1 MSPLVVVAFGKFSC
15 ELDASTRMCSMFYGK
30 VILQTLVGL
39 VGCAL
44 LSGCFIREV
53 VKSELSSY
61 DEPKQ
66 EGAAH
71 LRVSGSRNVKV
82 YPNSVCV
89 SPDVPGSG
97 YPAGPQ
103 MGGQRKRDLRMPKTP
118 DIPKHFVEM
127 AVRPGQ
133 PITAGFTFYFESQ
146 RPAAGRPGSV
156 ERGSAG
162 CYQARSLV
170 PEPSQNYEMRASW
183 TSQGC
188 SVEVTQLFTQSDRET
203 GVRVGFR

>member
-1 MSPLVVVAFGKFSC
+1 MVSGRFILQVVVGIGC
-15 ELDASTRMCSMFYGK
+15 C
-30 VILQTLVGL
+30 TL
-39 VGCAL
+39 A
-44 LSGCFIREV
+44 SGCFIKEI

-66 EGAAH
+66 EGVAH

-118 DIPKHFVEM
+118 DTPKHFVEM

-156 ERGSAG
+156 ERGSAS
-162 CYQARSLV
+162 CYQARSFI
-170 PEPSQNYEMRASW
+170 PDFGRNYEMRAHW
-183 TSQGC
+183 TSSGC
-188 SVEVTQLFTQSDRET
+188 GVEVSQLLTNVDGSVSRRTISSEPAGSCPAAQKDS
-203 GVRVGFR
+203 

>member
-1 MSPLVVVAFGKFSC
+1 MLYS
-15 ELDASTRMCSMFYGK
+15 K
-30 VILQTLVGL
+30 VILKTFAWLSC
-39 VGCAL
+39 CAL
-44 LSGCFIREV
+44 LSGCFIKEV

-66 EGAAH
+66 EDIAH

-89 SPDVPGSG
+89 SSDVPGSG

-103 MGGQRKRDLRMPKTP
+103 MGGQRKRDRGMPKTP
-118 DIPKHFVEM
+118 DVPKHFVEM

-133 PITAGFTFYFESQ
+133 PITVGFSFYFESQ

-156 ERGSAG
+156 ERGSAS
-162 CYQARSLV
+162 CYQARSFV
-170 PEPSQNYEMRASW
+170 PEPGQNYEMRAHW
-183 TSQGC
+183 TSLGC
-188 SVEVTQLFTQSDRET
+188 GVEVSQLLTNGDGSVSRNAISSEPASSCPAAHK
-203 GVRVGFR
+203 GN

>member
-1 MSPLVVVAFGKFSC
+1 
-15 ELDASTRMCSMFYGK
+15 MFYGK
-30 VILQTLVGL
+30 VILQTFVGF
-39 VGCAL
+39 VFCAL
-44 LSGCFIREV
+44 LSGCLIKEV
-53 VKSELSSY
+53 VKGELSSY

-66 EGAAH
+66 GGVAR
-71 LRVSGSRNVKV
+71 LRVAGSRNVKV

-118 DIPKHFVEM
+118 DTPKHFVEM

-162 CYQARSLV
+162 CYQARSFV
-170 PEPSQNYEMRASW
+170 PDPSQNYEMRANW
-183 TSQGC
+183 TSDGC
-188 SVEVTQLFTQSDRET
+188 SVEVIQLFTQSD
-203 GVRVGFR
+203 GSVVRRSVPSEPAGSCPAAGMDN

>member
-1 MSPLVVVAFGKFSC
+1 
-15 ELDASTRMCSMFYGK
+15 MFYIK
-30 VILQTLVGL
+30 VILRIFAGL
-39 VGCAL
+39 GCCIL
-44 LSGCFIREV
+44 LSGCVIKEIVR
-53 VKSELSSY
+53 SELSSY

-66 EGAAH
+66 EGVAH

-89 SPDVPGSG
+89 SSDVPGSG

-118 DIPKHFVEM
+118 DTPKHFIEM

-146 RPAAGRPGSV
+146 RPADGRPGSV
-156 ERGSAG
+156 ERASAG
-162 CYQARSLV
+162 CYQARSFV
-170 PEPSQNYEMRASW
+170 PEPSQNYEMRANW
-183 TSQGC
+183 TSHGC
-188 SVEVTQLFTQSDRET
+188 SVEVTQLFTQSD
-203 GVRVGFR
+203 GSVVRRSVPSEVAGSCSAATKYD

>member
-1 MSPLVVVAFGKFSC
+1 MFS
-15 ELDASTRMCSMFYGK
+15 SRF
-30 VILQTLVGL
+30 ILQAIVGL
-39 VGCAL
+39 VCCTVV
-44 LSGCFIREV
+44 SGCFIKEIVR
-53 VKSELSSY
+53 SELSSY

-66 EGAAH
+66 EDVAH

-118 DIPKHFVEM
+118 DTPKHFVEM

-133 PITAGFTFYFESQ
+133 SITAGFTFYFESQ

-156 ERGSAG
+156 ERASAG
-162 CYQARSLV
+162 CYQARSFV
-170 PEPSQNYEMRASW
+170 PEPSQNYEMRANW
-183 TSQGC
+183 TSYGC
-188 SVEVTQLFTQSDRET
+188 NVEVTQLFTQSDGS
-203 GVRVGFR
+203 GVRRSVPSEAAGSCPAATKYD